1 MYRLLFLTLFASFT
15 PFDLNCICAKD
26 TDGTRND
33 HAARVEHE
41 AAAARDTATEK
52 PVPNV
57 VAGRLVSNDDQ
68 PIAGAE
74 VYLFLL
80 GKEELDRKLLA
91 RKPSSANGSF
101 RFDHVIDEKEISPER
116 KVSPDEQSRNS
127 VEVVIRSAGYSSRSF
142 ALATKDVARQG
153 IFHICE
159 MEPAC
164 KFTGRVTGSDGKPVK
179 DARVR
184 MEDAVLSS
192 RWKEINSARTDA
204 EGKFE
209 IDDLMASQTEQS
221 SRIPRHVVKLAGR
234 YGSEIC
240 IQQPSLLVEHPD
252 FAARHVYVDTMPGNV
267 DVQLKL
273 PAILEGRVV
282 FNGTGKPVAN
292 ARIQATTVIDISP
305 RANSFVA
312 KSSDV
317 STTTDNGGNYRFAAL
332 PASRYELWANVPN
345 WTCGNR
351 RDPSSCQQDN
361 SRSGSQGCKGG
372 HSATPAG
379 REEVGQTDFP
389 GGECKGFVL
398 PGSDRFG
405 QRRSCEH
412 ALYGCH
418 RRGKNGASRVSRE
431 E

>member
-1 MYRLLFLTLFASFT
+1 M
-15 PFDLNCICAKD
+15 
-26 TDGTRND
+26 
-33 HAARVEHE
+33 
-41 AAAARDTATEK
+41 
-52 PVPNV
+52 
-57 VAGRLVSNDDQ
+57 
-68 PIAGAE
+68 
-74 VYLFLL
+74 YLFLL

-91 RKPSSANGSF
+91 RKPSSANGSY
-101 RFDHVIDEKEISPER
+101 RFDHVIEEKEISPER

-312 KSSDV
+312 KSYDV

-345 WTCGNR
+345 WTCAGIGAIQAVANKTTR
-351 RDPSSCQQDN
+351 VPDLKVA
-361 SRSGSQGCKGG
+361 KGG
-372 HSATPAG
+372 IVRLRLVEKKSGKPISLEPNAKVSFCPVPIVLGSGVHANMHYTDAIAAG
-379 REEVGQTDFP
+379 RTELRVCPGKNDILLQTFFNGQGDPWTSVGRNEFVIADGQTIDLDVYLSRQL
-389 GGECKGFVL
+389 GRKSARCKFA
-398 PGSDRFG
+398 
-405 QRRSCEH
+405 RR
-412 ALYGCH
+412 
-418 RRGKNGASRVSRE
+418 
-431 E
+431 